1 MKKIWLLSVLILTV
15 CTLFSVN
22 SFAQK
27 KKDSTKYTFIS
38 IDGKGGIHN
47 HAGTKLGYITKDNVV
62 KNSQGE
68 TLYSIDKGGAVV
80 DAKGHKLGFAKNNGD
95 YVNNAGETVL
105 QLKNTQ
111 EEECAILDP
120 EGHSWG
126 YVHRNYKLHACAAH
140 CFFLQQAK
148 DKAAQDKKVD

>member
-1 MKKIWLLSVLILTV
+1 MKKISLLSFLILTV

-22 SFAQK
+22 ASAQK
-27 KKDSTKYTFIS
+27 AKDSTKYTFIS

-62 KNSQGE
+62 KNNQGE